1 MQIRNFVFHH
11 PLVRYL
17 KITKKNLLF
26 MQWLSQW
33 STHKSSW
40 ALLSFSAF
48 GLLITALVMQHVY
61 DLQPCVMCIY
71 QRTAVLGIGI
81 AALLPVFYNHALV
94 RLIGYIGWIVGA
106 VWGFMLAQEHVEII
120 ANSNP
125 FFGFCEIVP
134 NFPLPMHEWIPSFFA
149 ATGMCDDD
157 SWQFLSMGFAEWMR
171 VIFGF
176 YTFLWVVVIA
186 NRLIAQRAL

>member
-1 MQIRNFVFHH
+1 
-11 PLVRYL
+11 
-17 KITKKNLLF
+17 
-26 MQWLSQW
+26 
-33 STHKSSW
+33 
-40 ALLSFSAF
+40 
-48 GLLITALVMQHVY
+48 
-61 DLQPCVMCIY
+61 MCIY

-81 AALLPVFYNHALV
+81 AALLPIMYNHALL

-134 NFPLPMHEWIPSFFA
+134 NFPLPLHEWIPGFFA

-171 VIFGF
+171 VVFGI
-176 YTFLWVVVIA
+176 YAVLWLMVIG
-186 NRLIAQRAL
+186 NRLVAQRAF